1 MSFIDDGLNLLRALI
16 DDMDSDDYEFSDDR
30 LITLLLV
37 AANYVNMDINETYTI
52 SFCAQTVT
60 PDPDSTFINLCAYKA
75 ACLLIRSQ
83 HTSFARND
91 FRVTDGPTSVDL
103 KNSADKLKV
112 AADSIC
118 DQYDRLKFGQIMGE
132 GGYGI
137 STPNSE
143 S

>member
-1 MSFIDDGLNLLRALI
+1 MRALI
-16 DDMDSDDYEFSDDR
+16 DDMDTNDYEFTDDR
-30 LITLLLV
+30 LVTLLLV
-37 AANYVNMDINETYTI
+37 AANYVNMDLGGSYTV

-60 PDPDSTFINLCAYKA
+60 PEPDSTFISLTAYKA

-91 FRVTDGPTSVDL
+91 FKVTDGPTSVDL

-118 DQYDRLKFGQIMGE
+118 DQYNRLKFGQIMGE
-132 GGYGI
+132 GGYGV

>member
-1 MSFIDDGLNLLRALI
+1 MRALI
-16 DDMDSDDYEFSDDR
+16 DDMDTNDYEFTDDR
-30 LITLLLV
+30 LVTLLLV
-37 AANYVNMDINETYTI
+37 AANYVNMDLGGSYTVN
-52 SFCAQTVT
+52 FCTQAVT
-60 PDPDSTFINLCAYKA
+60 PEPDSTFISLTAYKA

-91 FRVTDGPTSVDL
+91 FKVTDGPTSVDL
-103 KNSADKLKV
+103 KNSADKLKI

-118 DQYDRLKFGQIMGE
+118 DQYNRLKFGQIMGE
-132 GGYGI
+132 GGYGV